1 MGDPLQDLFDRIKK
15 KHGKMSVGI
24 ASELIDD
31 IPRIPTGIFWLDVD
45 TGGGIPIGRTVEV
58 VGLKSS
64 GKSSLMAKTVASAQG
79 LCRKCYTPITEWGEE
94 TRKRKVTHVDMATG
108 EIKKID
114 EEYTARVAL
123 DCANKCR
130 TTGVGKK
137 KHPGRMIV
145 LWVDQE
151 GTFTPD
157 FYENFGVD
165 CDDLRLAQPETGEM
179 AVDLVD
185 AAIRTAS
192 VDLIVVDSIA
202 AMTPSVEREASAM
215 DLQVGLQARMVNK
228 GLRVWTSSLNERD
241 AKGETNCTLLLV
253 NQFRTKIASFYTG
266 YTKPGGVG
274 QEFATSIE
282 IQLKSKD
289 YQYDMSGNPIWE
301 EVEYF
306 VEKNKVGRPK
316 GGGRYRLCL
325 MMHPAFDGTPDEHW
339 RLPGDTWDDAV
350 VLEVAEQR
358 GILKVSED
366 GKITIF
372 GGEYAGQDDIRKAF
386 LRKEAMYWKAR
397 NALIQMIINT
407 PSDGKLKVKKSK
419 KKKDGDDED

>member
-94 TRKRKVTHVDMATG
+94 TRKRKATHVDMATG

-114 EEYTARVAL
+114 EEYTAKIAL

-130 TTGVGKK
+130 ATVGGKK
-137 KHPGRMIV
+137 QHPGRMLV

-157 FYENFGVD
+157 FYEHFGVD

-253 NQFRTKIASFYTG
+253 NQFRMKIAAFYTG

-282 IQLKSKD
+282 LQLKSKD
-289 YQYDMSGNPIWE
+289 YQYDTNGNPIWE
-301 EVEYF
+301 DVEYF

-325 MMHPAFDGTPDEHW
+325 MMHPAFDGTPDEYW

-350 VLEVAEQR
+350 VLEVAEEKGLLQ
-358 GILKVSED
+358 VSEE
-366 GKITIF
+366 GKVTIF
-372 GGEYAGQDDIRKAF
+372 GQEFPGPDEIKREFFSKGELFR
-386 LRKEAMYWKAR
+386 KAR
-397 NALIQMIINT
+397 NALIQLIVNA
-407 PSDGKLKVKKSK
+407 PSDGKLKIK
-419 KKKDGDDED
+419 KKKKKKTDDED

>member
-24 ASELIDD
+24 ASDLVED

-64 GKSSLMAKTVASAQG
+64 GKSSLMAKTVAAAQG
-79 LCRKCYTPITEWGEE
+79 LCRKCYTPITSWGEE
-94 TRKRKVTHVDMATG
+94 KRTRKVTSVDMGTG
-108 EIKKID
+108 EVRKVD
-114 EEYTARVAL
+114 EEYVARVAL
-123 DCANKCR
+123 DCGNKCR
-130 TTGVGKK
+130 ATIGGKK
-137 KHPGRMIV
+137 AHPGRMLV

-157 FYENFGVD
+157 FYEDFGVD

-228 GLRVWTSSLNERD
+228 GLRVWTASLNERD
-241 AKGETNCTLLLV
+241 ARGDSNCTLLLV
-253 NQFRTKIASFYTG
+253 NQFRMKIASFYTG

-282 IQLKSKD
+282 VQLKSKD
-289 YQYDMSGNPIWE
+289 YQYDTNGNPIWE
-301 EVEYF
+301 DVEYF
-306 VEKNKVGRPK
+306 IEKNKVGRPK

-325 MMHPAFDGTPDEHW
+325 MMHPAFEGVQDLW

-350 VLEVAEQR
+350 VLEVAEQK
-358 GILKVSED
+358 GLLQVSDE
-366 GKITIF
+366 GKITLF
-372 GGEYAGQDDIRKAF
+372 GAEYAGPDEIRAAF
-386 LRKEAMYWKAR
+386 FNKDPMYWKAR
-397 NALIQMIINT
+397 YALIQMIINA
-407 PSDGKLKVKKSK
+407 PSDGKLKIKK
-419 KKKDGDDED
+419 KKKDKKDDDED